1 MYILYSVNIV
11 LAIFLNFYLNLIY
24 VCLDHPRN
32 GEAEQGVDVHSVIRV
47 LRWVF
52 RTNEKVYFRIFYSY
66 MYISLCNVDF
76 FFLLKFNDMNL
87 F

>member
-24 VCLDHPRN
+24 VCLDHPWN

-66 MYISLCNVDF
+66 ISLCNVDF
-76 FFLLKFNDMNL
+76 FFY
-87 F
+87 